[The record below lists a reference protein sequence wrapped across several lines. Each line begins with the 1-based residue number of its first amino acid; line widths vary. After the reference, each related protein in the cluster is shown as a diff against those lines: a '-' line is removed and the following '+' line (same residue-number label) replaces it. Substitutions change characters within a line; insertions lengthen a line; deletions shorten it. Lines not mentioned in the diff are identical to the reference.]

1 LNIKELPLTQLLL
14 VTPDKANFSALS
26 AEIEKQ
32 GASVIW
38 AASGSQ
44 ALEMLAEA
52 TVDLVLTDEALGD
65 MSGLEF
71 VGRLVAINPMINC
84 AAVSSLSPKAY
95 HEASEGLGILM
106 QLPPDPGPADGQR
119 LMAHLNQILG
129 LTGPTNK

>member
-1 LNIKELPLTQLLL
+1 MTQLLL
-14 VTPDKANFSALS
+14 VTSDKANFSELS

-32 GASVIW
+32 GASISW

-44 ALEMLAEA
+44 ALETLAE
-52 TVDLVLTDEALGD
+52 TPVDLVLTDETLGD

-71 VGRLVAINPMINC
+71 VARQVAINPMTNC
-84 AAVSSLSPKAY
+84 AAVSSLSAKAY

-106 QLPPDPGPADGQR
+106 QLAPGPGPADGQR

-129 LTGPTNK
+129 LTAPTNK

>member
-1 LNIKELPLTQLLL
+1 MSE
-14 VTPDKANFSALS
+14 LS

-32 GASVIW
+32 GASISW
-38 AASGSQ
+38 ATSGRQ
-44 ALEMLAEA
+44 ALEMLAETA
-52 TVDLVLTDEALGD
+52 VDLVLTDETLGD

-71 VGRLVAINPMINC
+71 VSRQIAINPMTNC

-106 QLPPDPGPADGQR
+106 QLPPGPGPADGQR

-129 LTGPTNK
+129 LTTPATK